1 MRGTVRG
8 IPETRINGGKTM
20 KTNTKV
26 NPSLLELLG
35 ALREAHHKNDAP
47 IWKEVA
53 ERLENSRKNWAFMN
67 VGKIS
72 KVLKDGEIALVPG
85 KVLGDGDI
93 TRKFDVAAFQFSQS
107 ALDKIKTAGGKA
119 LTIKDLM
126 TKNPKGS
133 KVRLLK

>member
-8 IPETRINGGKTM
+8 IPETRINGGNNM
-20 KTNTKV
+20 QPHKV

-35 ALREAHHKNDAP
+35 ALREASYKNEAP

-53 ERLENSRKNWAFMN
+53 ERLENSRKNWAMMN

-93 TRKFDVAAFQFSQS
+93 TKKFDVAAFQFSQS
-107 ALDKIKTAGGKA
+107 AIVKITTAGGKA

>member
-1 MRGTVRG
+1 MRT
-8 IPETRINGGKTM
+8 E
-20 KTNTKV
+20 KV
-26 NPSLLELLG
+26 NPSLLELITDLK
-35 ALREAHHKNDAP
+35 EASYKNGAP

-53 ERLENSRKNWAFMN
+53 ERLEKSRKNWAFIN

-93 TRKFDVAAFQFSQS
+93 LRKFEVAAFQFTRS
-107 ALDKIKTAGGKA
+107 AVEKIAKTGGKA
-119 LTIKDLM
+119 ITIKDLM